1 MYAIEKD
8 PREPTDWN
16 EFIKIQDGLM
26 PTKMAKDG
34 ESFNYSPRN
43 LGGNVHNDPL
53 FQFYYNAALISF
65 QCGIKASGMTGDTVP
80 STITEFTQGGG
91 PDVLGAVARGWRFQH
106 SRRDGGTSGSRPCA
120 SGLKLWAASLNSAR
134 TTWPSASWCPSYD
147 PCTMRFGRGSRT

>member
-65 QCGIKASGMTGDTVP
+65 QCGIKASGMTGEETADSSVK
-80 STITEFTQGGG
+80 IKIRGGG
-91 PDVLGAVARGWRFQH
+91 AFY
-106 SRRDGGTSGSRPCA
+106 TC
-120 SGLKLWAASLNSAR
+120 
-134 TTWPSASWCPSYD
+134 
-147 PCTMRFGRGSRT
+147 